1 MRELQAE
8 LNEVNSR
15 AAMTEQV
22 LLRSA
27 AAEAAEV
34 GADVEGVTENVK
46 LCELLPRSSRQQA
59 QSCCMIHVHLLLL
72 FSPLRYV
79 WKACRL

>member
-1 MRELQAE
+1 MLQVRELQAE

-46 LCELLPRSSRQQA
+46 L
-59 QSCCMIHVHLLLL
+59 
-72 FSPLRYV
+72 
-79 WKACRL
+79 